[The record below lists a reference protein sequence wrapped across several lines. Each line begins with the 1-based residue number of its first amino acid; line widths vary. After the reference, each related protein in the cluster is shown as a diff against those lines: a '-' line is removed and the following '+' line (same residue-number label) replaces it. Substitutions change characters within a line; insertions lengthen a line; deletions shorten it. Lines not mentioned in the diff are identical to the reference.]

1 MVVTANIAGLLIIGR
16 LTLLAVID
24 GLLSEKLGMCR
35 AVAITAMLFLT
46 TGFLAG
52 IRSFVFH

>member
-1 MVVTANIAGLLIIGR
+1 MVVTANIADLLIIGR

-46 TGFLAG
+46 TGFLTG